1 MRTRSLSLVL
11 GAFLLTGLAM
21 AQAPGQSQS
30 EVGIAPQAG
39 QTQQQ
44 PAQAAQPQEP
54 RRAIDP
60 ARAAQRL
67 GRQLGLTQDQVA
79 QLQPIIADRQQQIQN
94 IRADQS
100 LMPRDRRMKMRNVML
115 DSRNKIEALLTDS
128 QKQQFEQMLA
138 NRRDNR
144 ERPQAQ

>member
-1 MRTRSLSLVL
+1 
-11 GAFLLTGLAM
+11 M
-21 AQAPGQSQS
+21 AQAPDQSQS

-39 QTQQQ
+39 QSQQQ
-44 PAQAAQPQEP
+44 PASNEPQQQEP
-54 RRAIDP
+54 RHAVDP
-60 ARAAQRL
+60 ARAAKHL
-67 GRQLGLTQDQVA
+67 GKQLGLSQDQVA

-115 DSRNKIEALLTDS
+115 DSRNRIEALLTDS